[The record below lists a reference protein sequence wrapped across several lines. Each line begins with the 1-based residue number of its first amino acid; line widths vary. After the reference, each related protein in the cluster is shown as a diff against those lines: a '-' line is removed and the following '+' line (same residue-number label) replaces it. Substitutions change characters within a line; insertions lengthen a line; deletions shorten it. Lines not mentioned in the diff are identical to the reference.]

1 MIKTSFVFGALV
13 AVAAATGCASDPN
26 KEVKTAQ
33 ADEAT
38 EMRKARVE
46 GAEERKDAKIDSVE
60 DRNKRE
66 DKRAEGL
73 PAGTDKRVEAQSDMR
88 AERDKY
94 LARSVARLEK
104 SEARID
110 AARRKVD
117 IAGAKASP
125 SVRDRIRT
133 ADTQKSLVKGELDQL
148 RTVSDDRWKAS
159 TENLDKH
166 LDDLETLAK
175 EAESK
180 ADSSVK

>member
-1 MIKTSFVFGALV
+1 MMKTAFVFGTLV
-13 AVAAATGCASDPN
+13 ALSAATGCASDPN

-33 ADEAT
+33 AEEAT
-38 EMRKARVE
+38 EMRKARVD
-46 GAEERKDAKIDSVE
+46 GAEDRKDAKVDNAE
-60 DRNKRE
+60 ARKDRE
-66 DKRAEGL
+66 EKRAEVL
-73 PAGTDKRVEAQSDMR
+73 PTGTQDRVDAQANMR

-94 LARSVARLEK
+94 VARATARYQK
-104 SEARID
+104 SDARID

-133 ADTQKSLVKGELDQL
+133 ADTQKSLVKGEMDQL
-148 RTVSDDRWKAS
+148 TSVSDDHWKAS
-159 TENLDKH
+159 TEKLDKH

-180 ADSSVK
+180 ADSAVK